1 MYLSRIFNAINI
13 SVQEKYMTEILELNE
28 KTKEFGLILTPDEV
42 KNMMVA
48 RNKVLRDYG
57 RVELGIEVTKELI
70 EVFSESPY
78 IHEDN
83 YAATLTELH
92 EIFYY
97 LRNETED
104 KIGDFKLISMMKEM
118 FDGECAG
125 SVELLKSRLEE
136 FAENFR
142 SESLRES
149 LFEGED

>member
-1 MYLSRIFNAINI
+1 
-13 SVQEKYMTEILELNE
+13 
-28 KTKEFGLILTPDEV
+28 
-42 KNMMVA
+42 
-48 RNKVLRDYG
+48 
-57 RVELGIEVTKELI
+57 
-70 EVFSESPY
+70 
-78 IHEDN
+78 
-83 YAATLTELH
+83 
-92 EIFYY
+92 